1 MDGSQSL
8 ASDPRRTPSPPAGRS
23 RRRPSVAMRPLLRV
37 VLLAHLLAASL
48 VGAGAAQVRPVRLG
62 TRPGNVHFSQ
72 SAALLPDGRFA
83 AVWTQGRTVFLQYV
97 DSNGTVAFGAPG
109 RAVAAAPAAGAEAVV
124 VAHPRDGVL
133 VAVRR
138 RIDEDNS
145 RILVQWLDSHG
156 NPRWGAGTYAAPVA
170 GREDQLEPFLL
181 ASADG
186 GGFVCFVR
194 AAADDLLGRRAFY
207 CQRFSPE
214 GRRLWGTGGAKGS
227 LSSLEAEE
235 PKAVAAGDGGLLV
248 FWRDWDWISPVWPKV
263 FLRGQRLGPDG
274 VRHWGDGGTILFKNR
289 FPCDDGCALDTPWIS
304 AVPDGAG
311 GAILAFD
318 SRAGRLPEG
327 SDFNHVT
334 AQRMSAAGER
344 LWGEGVSVL
353 PSRPPHTLY
362 DLFAHPDG
370 GAVVAVLTFPFGFF
384 SGGVHL
390 ALQRLAT
397 DGRPL
402 WPTEGVTVVDLTSSP
417 DNVYEGPVLGSI
429 DDGVLRIVWERSN
442 ASSLRPEL
450 RFSAFDAA
458 GNRLTP
464 SDGVPL
470 MGPRGP
476 SGASFIRGFAFDPA
490 GGTYFVLWEG
500 ARGTAAILYTPDT
513 CHPLKRSS
521 TRSKSRHSSWPRTT
535 GVQPCSICQS

>member
-1 MDGSQSL
+1 MDGSRSL

-37 VLLAHLLAASL
+37 VLLAHLLAGSL
-48 VGAGAAQVRPVRLG
+48 VDAGAAQVRPVRLA
-62 TRPGNVHFSQ
+62 TQPGNVHFSQ

-83 AVWTQGRTVFLQYV
+83 TVWTQGRTTYLQYV
-97 DSNGTVAFGAPG
+97 DSKGTVAFGAPG
-109 RAVAAAPAAGAEAVV
+109 RAVTTAPVEGAEAVV
-124 VAHPRDGVL
+124 VAHARDGVL

-138 RIDEDNS
+138 RIGQDNS
-145 RILVQWLDSHG
+145 RILVQWLDGHG

-170 GREDQLEPFLL
+170 GREDQLDFFLL
-181 ASADG
+181 ASPDG

-194 AAADDLLGRRAFY
+194 VTSDDLEHPVFY

-214 GRRLWGTGGAKGS
+214 GQRLWGARGARGG
-227 LSSLEAEE
+227 LSSLRAEE
-235 PKAVAAGDGGLLV
+235 PKAVAVGDGGLLV
-248 FWRDWDWISPVWPKV
+248 FWREWDMVPDNPQV

-274 VRHWGDGGTILFKNR
+274 VRHWGADGTIVFKNR
-289 FPCDDGCALDTPWIS
+289 VFCDNGCALTSPWIS
-304 AVPDGAG
+304 AVSDGTG

-318 SRAGRLPEG
+318 DRIGRLPEG
-327 SDFNHVT
+327 TDFNHVT

-353 PSRPPHTLY
+353 PSRPPQALY

-370 GAVVAVLTFPFGFF
+370 GAVVAVVTFPFEFIDGGF
-384 SGGVHL
+384 HL
-390 ALQRLAT
+390 VLQRLAA

-402 WPTEGVTVVDLTSSP
+402 WPTKGVTVVDLTSSP
-417 DNVYEGPVLGSI
+417 DNVYEGPVFGSV
-429 DDGVLRIVWERSN
+429 DDGVLRIAWERSN
-442 ASSLRPEL
+442 TGFPVRSEI

-470 MGPRGP
+470 VHPTTFSETP
-476 SGASFIRGFAFDPA
+476 LLRGFAFDPA
-490 GGTYFVLWEG
+490 SGSSFVVWDG
-500 ARGTAAILYTPDT
+500 AKGAAAVLYTP
-513 CHPLKRSS
+513 R
-521 TRSKSRHSSWPRTT
+521 
-535 GVQPCSICQS
+535 

>member
-1 MDGSQSL
+1 MDGSQSF

-37 VLLAHLLAASL
+37 VLLAFFLAGSL
-48 VGAGAAQVRPVRLG
+48 VGAGAAQVHPVRLA
-62 TRPGNVHFSQ
+62 TRPGDLHFSQ

-83 AVWTQGRTVFLQYV
+83 AVWTQGKTAFLQYV

-109 RAVAAAPAAGAEAVV
+109 RAVATSPLAGGEALV
-124 VAHPRDGVL
+124 VAHARDGVL

-138 RIDEDNS
+138 PIDRDNS
-145 RILVQWLDSHG
+145 RILVQWLDGHG
-156 NPRWGAGTYAAPVA
+156 APRWGAGAYAAPVA
-170 GREDQLEPFLL
+170 GREEQFDPFLL
-181 ASADG
+181 ASSDG

-194 AAADDLLGRRAFY
+194 SASDDLERSAFY

-214 GRRLWGTGGAKGS
+214 GQRLWGNGGARGS
-227 LSSLEAEE
+227 LSSLSAEE

-248 FWRDWDWISPVWPKV
+248 FWRAWDWFSDDPKV
-263 FLRGQRLGPDG
+263 FFRGQRLGPDG
-274 VRHWGDGGTILFKNR
+274 IRRWGDDGTTLFKNS
-289 FPCDDGCALDTPWIS
+289 FPCADGCGINTPWIS

-318 SRAGRLPEG
+318 DRTGRLPEG

-334 AQRMSAAGER
+334 AQRISAAGER

-353 PSRPPHTLY
+353 PSRPPQALY

-370 GAVVAVLTFPFGFF
+370 GAVVAVVTLPFEFID
-384 SGGVHL
+384 GGIHL
-390 ALQRLAT
+390 VLQRLAA

-402 WPTEGVTVVDLTSSP
+402 WPTEGVPVVDLASSP
-417 DNVYEGPVLGSI
+417 DSVYEGPVFGSV
-429 DDGVLRIVWERSN
+429 DDGVLRIAWERSRTGFP
-442 ASSLRPEL
+442 LRYEI

-470 MGPRGP
+470 LRPTQSSNAP
-476 SGASFIRGFAFDPA
+476 LIRGFAFDPA
-490 GGTYFVLWEG
+490 SGSSFVVWEG
-500 ARGTAAILYTPDT
+500 AKGAAAVLYTP
-513 CHPLKRSS
+513 R
-521 TRSKSRHSSWPRTT
+521 
-535 GVQPCSICQS
+535 

>member
-1 MDGSQSL
+1 MDGSRSL
-8 ASDPRRTPSPPAGRS
+8 ASDPRRTPSSPAGRS

-37 VLLAHLLAASL
+37 VLLAHLLAGSL
-48 VGAGAAQVRPVRLG
+48 VGAGAAQVRPVRLA
-62 TRPGNVHFSQ
+62 TRPGKAHFSQ
-72 SAALLPDGRFA
+72 SAALLSDGRFA
-83 AVWTQGRTVFLQYV
+83 AVWTQGRNSFLQYV

-109 RAVAAAPAAGAEAVV
+109 RAVATAPVAGAEAVV
-124 VAHPRDGVL
+124 VAHARDGVL

-138 RIDEDNS
+138 RIGYDNS
-145 RILVQWLDSHG
+145 RILVQWLDGHG

-170 GREDQLEPFLL
+170 GREDQLDPFLL
-181 ASADG
+181 ASPDG

-194 AAADDLLGRRAFY
+194 AASDGLEHRAFY

-214 GRRLWGTGGAKGS
+214 GQRLWDARGARGS
-227 LSSLEAEE
+227 LSPLDAEE

-248 FWRDWDWISPVWPKV
+248 FWRDWDEVSDDVKV

-274 VRHWGDGGTILFKNR
+274 VRRWGDDGTIVFKNR
-289 FPCDDGCALDTPWIS
+289 FSCDNGCGITSPWIS
-304 AVPDGAG
+304 AVSDGAG

-318 SRAGRLPEG
+318 DRVGRLPEG
-327 SDFNHVT
+327 TDYNRVM

-353 PSRPPHTLY
+353 PSRPPQNLCE
-362 DLFAHPDG
+362 LFLHPDG
-370 GAVVAVLTFPFGFF
+370 GAVVAVVTFPFDFID
-384 SGGVHL
+384 GGIHL
-390 ALQRLAT
+390 VLQRLAA

-417 DNVYEGPVLGSI
+417 DNKYEGPVFGSI
-429 DDGVLRIVWERSN
+429 DDGVLRIAWERSN
-442 ASSLRPEL
+442 TGFPVRSEI

-470 MGPRGP
+470 VRPMTFGDTPL
-476 SGASFIRGFAFDPA
+476 IRGFAFNPA
-490 GGTYFVLWEG
+490 SGSFFVVWGGTRG
-500 ARGTAAILYTPDT
+500 AAAVLYTP
-513 CHPLKRSS
+513 R
-521 TRSKSRHSSWPRTT
+521 
-535 GVQPCSICQS
+535 